1 MRIGVTGRVQGAA
14 WCCDGDQAAL
24 SCARATPSPL
34 LPGSTLEL
42 SHRKGGAAT
51 VMSYSSFE
59 SDALCT
65 WEEW

>member
-1 MRIGVTGRVQGAA
+1 MRIGMTGRVQGAA
-14 WCCDGDQAAL
+14 WGYDGDQAVL
-24 SCARATPSPL
+24 SYPSATPPPL

-42 SHRKGGAAT
+42 SRRKGGT
-51 VMSYSSFE
+51 DTIMSYSSFE